1 MKKLLAIILCCV
13 ISVSFVACSKA
24 EKDARNPELTQSE
37 KETTGVFSTKTK
49 EAIENKFKSFK
60 GIIYVTKNG
69 ELVYSQA
76 AGKDEKGNDLTV
88 NTPMYVGSVSK
99 QFCATAIMMLKEQGK
114 LSVDDTLDKYFPDY
128 KYGKDITIKN
138 LLTMRSGIPEMIT
151 GIIGHAPSD
160 VESENVEFIKNWTF
174 DQPLNFEPDTDY
186 EYSNTNYFLLA
197 NIIEMLTAQHYND
210 FIRENILVPL
220 EMNDTCFVMEV
231 KDKPF
236 FSDCL
241 TYDSFLVGEGA
252 PGVPK
257 GAGDIVTTAPDMDKW
272 MTALRNKKLISEESF
287 NEMKQNYSTDV
298 GGNYGYGLNM
308 LYMRGAG
315 HYGSIG
321 SYRSVDYINEEYGYN
336 IYAVTTE
343 SYTKL
348 ETLPEKLTEILIS
361 HE

>member
-1 MKKLLAIILCCV
+1 MKKLLAIILCCI
-13 ISVSFVACSKA
+13 ISFSFVAC
-24 EKDARNPELTQSE
+24 TSE
-37 KETTGVFSTKTK
+37 KINTENTKETEVEKEATGVFSKETK
-49 EAIENKFKSFK
+49 ETIENKFKNFK
-60 GIIYVTKNG
+60 GIIYVTKDG
-69 ELVYSQA
+69 ELVYSQV
-76 AGKDEKGNDLTV
+76 AGKDEKGNELKV

-128 KYGKDITIKN
+128 KHGKDITIKN

-151 GIIGHAPSD
+151 GIMGHAPSEI
-160 VESENVEFIKNWTF
+160 ESENVEFIKNWTF

-186 EYSNTNYFLLA
+186 EYSNTNYFLLS
-197 NIIEMLTAQHYND
+197 NIVEMVSGEYYND
-210 FIRENILVPL
+210 FIRDNIFVPL
-220 EMNDTCFVMEV
+220 KMNDTCFVIEV

-241 TYDSFLVGEGA
+241 TYDTFTIGEGA

-272 MTALRNKKLISEESF
+272 MTALRNKKFITEESF

-308 LYMRGAG
+308 LYMRGVG

-348 ETLPEKLTEILIS
+348 ETLPEKLASILIS